1 MSRASPIP
9 PHVARLL
16 ERWGLTA
23 DPTATGQLIE
33 SRNYTL
39 VCRRGERRFLLKA
52 GAMGDAAAIDFEA
65 GLLPQLAPL
74 CAGARHAPRTPT
86 VHAAAPGVLVLGWV
100 PGKTLA
106 TGVTRPRLERDVGRA
121 LATVHARTRAAR
133 VGTSRQ
139 VQGTLAKEL
148 VWTSPELFAAFGPA
162 TARWWHRVQDD
173 ASAMEALARLCLW
186 ETREPQVLV
195 HGDARRANVIAGKRV
210 GLVDWEQA
218 GFGDGARDL
227 GLFSADDVALH
238 LEGTLGSAEL
248 RRRLWG
254 LLSGYLEVAEAEGFS
269 PGPRFLARVVAWTG
283 EGVLRRVWT
292 RTSLEHAFTDREAV
306 LVESAC
312 DCLRNPSGWVRQFWR
327 PA

>member
-9 PHVARLL
+9 PHVARLV
-16 ERWGLTA
+16 ERWGLKP
-23 DPTATGQLIE
+23 DLHATKALIE

-39 VCRRGERRFLLKA
+39 VVRDGPRRFLLKA
-52 GAMGDAAAIDFEA
+52 GAMSDATAIDFEA
-65 GLLPQLAPL
+65 GLLPQLGPL
-74 CAGARHAPRTPT
+74 TAGAPHAPRTPT
-86 VHAAAPGVLVLGWV
+86 VHAAAPGVLVLDWV
-100 PGKTLA
+100 AGKTLA

-133 VGTSRQ
+133 LGTTRR
-139 VQGTLAKEL
+139 VQGTLAQEL
-148 VWTSPELFAAFGPA
+148 VWTSPELFAAFSPA

-173 ASAMEALARLCLW
+173 ASAMEALARLVLR

-195 HGDARRANVIAGKRV
+195 HGDARRANVIAGARV

-238 LEGTLGSAEL
+238 LERKLSAGEV
-248 RRRLWG
+248 RRRLWS
-254 LLSGYLEVAEAEGFS
+254 LFAGYLETAEALGYS
-269 PGPRFLARVVAWTG
+269 PGPSFLARVVAWTG

-292 RTSLEHAFTDREAV
+292 RTSLEHVFTEREAV